1 MIIVQL
7 YTISPLSLFVKPCK
21 NHRQRT
27 KPDVHSAYRK
37 REKERDYILYIVS
50 FLFIYNIYIIYI

>member
-7 YTISPLSLFVKPCK
+7 YTISPLSLFVKSCK
-21 NHRQRT
+21 SHRQGT

-37 REKERDYILYIVS
+37 REKREGEYILYIL
-50 FLFIYNIYIIYI
+50 FFIYI